1 MKLFGIDL
9 GNESTKI
16 SILND
21 GKIETFINTNS
32 NRKTKTLISFKNI
45 REYGDNVENKIG
57 INYKNI
63 VSNFINNIS
72 NPDDFYFYN
81 NFNNKENKEFN
92 IFFNNEYYTF
102 KSYEILTMFCTY
114 LLDELSSNGK
124 FPQHVTFG
132 IKSNYSYS
140 DITIFNRCLNSID
153 LTDYYLLHNN
163 IAIALDYGFYR
174 SGNNEFKENIKNI
187 IFIDFGETYTEVS
200 LVEFKQWSLNLRN
213 SMIINEI
220 SGFNLK
226 NELFNE
232 IKNEFFKQFNIELDI
247 TTPELTKASVKI
259 KKEINKYLKLLSA
272 NKETI
277 FRIESIYQEKDLIFT
292 LERKIIDILLEK
304 NINILDES
312 ITKLCSHIGLT
323 TDNIHSIEIVGGISR
338 IPFIHNHLDNKYT
351 NISRTL
357 DVDDVIS
364 RGATLYS
371 CIKSPLI
378 SMKEYKI
385 EKEITDNIYLV
396 CNSNKPSVLF
406 KKGDKIPKTKKI
418 TIKIKDEILL
428 KSYSNNNDLYDK
440 QFTVSMNACK
450 NIVDYEEDKLREIF
464 VIIECDI
471 INGIILKNA
480 YFQHEILEITEDP
493 KSTVSISEKKNET
506 ISEKND
512 IENNTKINNDD
523 SEKNDIENNTK
534 INNDDSE
541 KNDVENNTKINNDDS
556 EKKSENLDLNV
567 EKPTEE
573 VTPNSKSVKKT
584 YQKYN
589 LDFTQI
595 GENYNIDLTNY
606 LDFDKK
612 IRCIEESIKNRDIL
626 VNNFETIIYKCR
638 DDNDSGK
645 FNNYLKVEKINEC
658 TQNID
663 NDLIFIYDGF
673 IDDVGYDEIN
683 KRYKYYLEFYN
694 LYKKNFQEE
703 INYLNNIDWVYKKI
717 DFYKNYFNEANIDLI
732 DQFQINILNN
742 KYQDIFLNLDIEHK
756 TLLSIKPIER
766 NYISRDK
773 LESIVNEITDLYKPV
788 IDEYSAKLKKIKEDE
803 ESKKKEVEELK
814 KKREEELKK
823 KEENNEILDEN
834 VTSDKTMN
842 SENKQNYEIPA
853 SSSSI

>member
-1 MKLFGIDL
+1 
-9 GNESTKI
+9 
-16 SILND
+16 
-21 GKIETFINTNS
+21 
-32 NRKTKTLISFKNI
+32 
-45 REYGDNVENKIG
+45 
-57 INYKNI
+57 
-63 VSNFINNIS
+63 
-72 NPDDFYFYN
+72 
-81 NFNNKENKEFN
+81 
-92 IFFNNEYYTF
+92 
-102 KSYEILTMFCTY
+102 MFCTY

-523 SEKNDIENNTK
+523 SEK
-534 INNDDSE
+534 
-541 KNDVENNTKINNDDS
+541 
-556 EKKSENLDLNV
+556 KSENLDLNV